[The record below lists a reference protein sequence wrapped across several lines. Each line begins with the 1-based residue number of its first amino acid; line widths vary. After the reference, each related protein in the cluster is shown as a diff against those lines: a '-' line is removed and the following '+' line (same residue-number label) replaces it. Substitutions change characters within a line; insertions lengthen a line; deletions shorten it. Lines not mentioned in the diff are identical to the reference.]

1 MSRLGK
7 TAIILP
13 KGVDVST
20 SGNKVSVKGP
30 KGTLH
35 HELPTG
41 LSIAIEAGEL
51 TVKYTP
57 SKELADKFHGLH
69 RAIIR
74 NMIEGVSKGF
84 EVKLN
89 LIGVGYRAT
98 VQGNKV
104 DLQLGFSHP
113 VQLPIPQG
121 VAVAID
127 KSVNITLSG
136 SDRQVVGQFAAN
148 IRSKKPPEP
157 YKGKGI
163 RYENE
168 VVRKKAGKAAKG
180 KGA

>member
-7 TAIILP
+7 TGITLP
-13 KGVDVST
+13 KGVEIST
-20 SGNKVSVKGP
+20 SGLNVTVKGP
-30 KGTLH
+30 KGALQ
-35 HELPTG
+35 HELVNG
-41 LSIAIEAGEL
+41 LSTHVENNL
-51 TVKYTP
+51 VFVKLDE
-57 SKELADKFHGLH
+57 SAKLDHKFHGLH
-69 RAIIR
+69 RAIIK

-98 VQGNKV
+98 VQGTKV
-104 DLQLGFSHP
+104 DLQLGYSHP
-113 VQLPIPQG
+113 VQLPIPKG
-121 VAVAID
+121 VNVAID
-127 KSVNITLSG
+127 KSVNITLTG

>member
-7 TAIILP
+7 TAIIIP
-13 KGVDVST
+13 KGVDISVA
-20 SGNKVSVKGP
+20 GNSVTVKGP
-30 KGTLH
+30 KGTLQ
-35 HELPTG
+35 HELVKG
-41 LSIAIEAGEL
+41 LSTKVDNGSLQVIFDETQGL
-51 TVKYTP
+51 DP
-57 SKELADKFHGLH
+57 KFHGLH
-69 RAIIR
+69 RAIIK

-98 VQGNKV
+98 VQGTKV

-113 VQLPIPQG
+113 VQLPIPKG
-121 VAVAID
+121 VNVAID
-127 KSVNITLSG
+127 KSVNITITG
-136 SDRQVVGQFAAN
+136 ADRQVVGQFAAT
-148 IRSKKPPEP
+148 IRAKKKPEP

>member
-7 TAIILP
+7 TAIEIP
-13 KGVDVST
+13 KGVDINVAGDLIT
-20 SGNKVSVKGP
+20 VKGP
-30 KGTLH
+30 KGSLQHTLVA
-35 HELPTG
+35 G
-41 LSIAIEAGEL
+41 LSTAIEDGSL
-51 TVKYTP
+51 YVKFDP
-57 SKELADKFHGLH
+57 SQKLEDKFHGLH
-69 RAIIR
+69 RAIIK

-89 LIGVGYRAT
+89 LIGVGYRAS
-98 VQGNKV
+98 VQGTKV

-113 VQLPIPQG
+113 VQLPIPKG
-121 VAVAID
+121 VSVAID
-127 KSVNITLSG
+127 KSVNITLTG
-136 SDRQVVGQFAAN
+136 SDRQIVGQFAAT

>member
-7 TAIILP
+7 TAILLP
-13 KGVDVST
+13 KGVEVSVT
-20 SGNKVSVKGP
+20 GHAVTVKGP
-30 KGTLH
+30 KGSLH
-35 HELPTG
+35 HHLVDG
-41 LSIAIEAGEL
+41 LSISIENNEL
-51 TVKYTP
+51 KVNFDS
-57 SKELADKFHGLH
+57 SKDLDKKFHGLH
-69 RAIIR
+69 RAIIK

-98 VQGNKV
+98 VQGTKV
-104 DLQLGFSHP
+104 DLQLGYSHP
-113 VQLPIPQG
+113 VQLPIPKG
-121 VAVAID
+121 VNVAID

-136 SDRQVVGQFAAN
+136 ADRQILGQFAAT

>member
-7 TAIILP
+7 TEIIIP
-13 KGVDVST
+13 KGVDVAVAANT
-20 SGNKVSVKGP
+20 VTVKGP
-30 KGTLH
+30 KGTLQ
-35 HELPTG
+35 HELVKG
-41 LSIAIEAGEL
+41 LSTKIENGSLQVIFDEAQGL
-51 TVKYTP
+51 DP
-57 SKELADKFHGLH
+57 KFHGLH
-69 RAIIR
+69 RAIIK

-98 VQGNKV
+98 VQGTKV

-113 VQLPIPQG
+113 VQLPIPKG
-121 VAVAID
+121 VNVAID
-127 KSVNITLSG
+127 KSVNITITG
-136 SDRQVVGQFAAN
+136 ADRQVVGQFAAT
-148 IRSKKPPEP
+148 IRAKKKPEP

>member
-7 TAIILP
+7 TAIIIP
-13 KGVDVST
+13 KGVDVNV
-20 SGNKVSVKGP
+20 SGNTVTVKGP
-30 KGTLH
+30 KGTLQH
-35 HELPTG
+35 NLVDG
-41 LSIAIEAGEL
+41 LSTQIESGNL
-51 TVKYTP
+51 FVKFDETQGLDP
-57 SKELADKFHGLH
+57 KFYGLH
-69 RAIIR
+69 RAIIK
-74 NMIEGVSKGF
+74 NMVEGVSKGF

-98 VQGNKV
+98 VQGTKV

-113 VQLPIPQG
+113 IQLPIPKG
-121 VAVAID
+121 VNVAID
-127 KSVNITLSG
+127 KSVNITITG
-136 SDRQVVGQFAAN
+136 ADRQVVGQFAAT
-148 IRSKKPPEP
+148 IRSKKKPEP

>member
-7 TAIILP
+7 TAIIVP
-13 KGVDVST
+13 KGVEISVS
-20 SGNKVSVKGP
+20 GHKVTVKGP

-35 HELPTG
+35 HTLVEG
-41 LSIAIEAGEL
+41 LETKLENSQFYVIL
-51 TVKYTP
+51 NQTTQ
-57 SKELADKFHGLH
+57 LDHKFHGLH
-69 RAIIR
+69 RAIIK

-89 LIGVGYRAT
+89 LIGVGYRAA
-98 VQGNKV
+98 VQGSKV
-104 DLQLGFSHP
+104 DLQLGYSHP

-121 VAVAID
+121 VSVAID
-127 KSVNITLSG
+127 KSVNITITG
-136 SDRQVVGQFAAN
+136 IDPQVVGQFAAN

-157 YKGKGI
+157 YKGKGV
-163 RYENE
+163 RYEGE